1 MITIST
7 GTIVRTLLF
16 LVLLYVLVQL
26 SGLVL
31 IVLTSVVL
39 ASAVEPAARR
49 LMKHRIPRVPAVLTV
64 YLGVLMLV
72 AGLFYLVVPFVVKES
87 VGIIDVLPGYVET
100 IQHTGNLSAGDTNNL
115 TQQIS
120 QAVPL
125 KQLIDTVTA
134 GIKSLSGGFWDLVGK
149 IFGGVFSFILIIVIS
164 FYLAI
169 EERGIES
176 FLKVI
181 TPVEYHEYM
190 VDLWRRSQHK
200 IGRWMQGQIVLGLI
214 VGIMVYLLLS
224 LIGVRYAFTLAA
236 FAAVL
241 EIIPIF
247 GPIISAVPGVLL
259 GFAQGGPGLALLL
272 VGAYVLIQQFE
283 SHLIYPLVVKKV
295 VGVPPVLVIIALL
308 AGGEIAGFLGVI
320 LAVPLAAAMMEF
332 VTDIQKRKKLT

>member
-1 MITIST
+1 MVTIST
-7 GTIVRTLLF
+7 GTIIRVLLF
-16 LVLLYVLVQL
+16 LILFYVLGQL
-26 SGLVL
+26 SNLVL

-49 LMKHRIPRVPAVLTV
+49 LMKYHVPRVPAVLTV
-64 YLGVLMLV
+64 YLGVLMV
-72 AGLFYLVVPFVVKES
+72 VVGLFYLVVPFVIKES
-87 VGIIDVLPGYVET
+87 VGIIDSLPGYVET
-100 IQHTGNLSAGDTNNL
+100 IQHTGNLSTGDTNSL

-125 KQLIDTVTA
+125 KQLLDTAAT
-134 GIKSLSGGFWDLVGK
+134 GIRSLSGGFWELVGK

-181 TPVEYHEYM
+181 TPVEYHDYM

-200 IGRWMQGQIVLGLI
+200 IGRWMQGQVILGLI
-214 VGIMVYLLLS
+214 VGVMVYLLLS
-224 LIGVRYAFTLAA
+224 LIGVRYAFTLAV

-241 EIIPIF
+241 EIVPIF
-247 GPIISAVPGVLL
+247 GPIISAIPGVLL

-283 SHLIYPLVVKKV
+283 SHLIYPLVVKKI

-308 AGGEIAGFLGVI
+308 VGGEIAGFLGVL
-320 LAVPLAAAMMEF
+320 LAVPLAAALMEF